1 MKLIL
6 LCVNDKILRQEG
18 CKQAHPVK
26 LNKKIQI
33 KIHTKKL
40 ACLKT

>member
-1 MKLIL
+1 MNSI
-6 LCVNDKILRQEG
+6 VFNDKILRQEG

-33 KIHTKKL
+33 KIHTKNQRV
-40 ACLKT
+40 